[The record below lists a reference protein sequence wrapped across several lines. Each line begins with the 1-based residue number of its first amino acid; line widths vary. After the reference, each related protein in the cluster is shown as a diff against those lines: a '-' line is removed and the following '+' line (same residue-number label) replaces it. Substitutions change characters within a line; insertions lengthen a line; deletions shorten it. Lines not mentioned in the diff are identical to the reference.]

1 VYNDFTTK
9 VAAGRQ
15 LPKEQVLEI
24 AKGRIWTGED
34 AKERGLVDELGGFPV
49 ALRLTREAIGR
60 APDAP
65 IHLKLF
71 PERVS
76 PWEAL
81 IERLFGDQD
90 ESSEPAE
97 TEATALLARTIR
109 FVQPMLHLARILG
122 LTTRPDM
129 LTMPEIRTR

>member
-1 VYNDFTTK
+1 M
-9 VAAGRQ
+9 
-15 LPKEQVLEI
+15 
-24 AKGRIWTGED
+24 
-34 AKERGLVDELGGFPV
+34 

-60 APDAP
+60 PPDAP

-81 IERLFGDQD
+81 VERLFGDQD

-97 TEATALLARTIR
+97 TVALLARAVR
-109 FVQPMLHLARILG
+109 FVRPVLHLARTLG
-122 LTTRPDM
+122 FTTRSDI
-129 LTMPEIRTR
+129 LTMPDVQTR

>member
-1 VYNDFTTK
+1 
-9 VAAGRQ
+9 
-15 LPKEQVLEI
+15 
-24 AKGRIWTGED
+24 
-34 AKERGLVDELGGFPV
+34 AKERGLVDDLGGFPV
-49 ALRLTREAIGR
+49 ALRLIREAIGR

-71 PERVS
+71 PERAS

-81 IERLFGDQD
+81 LERLFGDQD

-97 TEATALLARTIR
+97 TTALLARTIR
-109 FVQPMLHLARILG
+109 FVRPVLHLARILG
-122 LTTRPDM
+122 LTARPDM

>member
-1 VYNDFTTK
+1 M
-9 VAAGRQ
+9 
-15 LPKEQVLEI
+15 
-24 AKGRIWTGED
+24 
-34 AKERGLVDELGGFPV
+34 

-81 IERLFGDQD
+81 VERLFGDQD

-97 TEATALLARTIR
+97 AEATALLARAIR
-109 FVQPMLHLARILG
+109 LVRPVLHLARTLG
-122 LTTRPDM
+122 ITAHPDM
-129 LTMPEIRTR
+129 LTMPEVRTR